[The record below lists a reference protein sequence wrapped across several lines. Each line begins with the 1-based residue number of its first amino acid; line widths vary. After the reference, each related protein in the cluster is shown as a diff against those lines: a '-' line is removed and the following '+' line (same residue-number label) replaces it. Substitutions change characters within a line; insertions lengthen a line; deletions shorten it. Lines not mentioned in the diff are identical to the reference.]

1 MSDHKI
7 KYQGFLNTILKLK
20 DLYGSILFSE
30 DRFWGLLTDF
40 YNFSGESVLKEIAK
54 ECVSK
59 GYVKDIASTSDFKR
73 TIRHILN
80 TYDSASLEKREA
92 AATVSFAV
100 AIALDKSS
108 LEDYASYL
116 NAIKRRGGDNTSK
129 TAADVS
135 SHATSNPTTKRIPK
149 QRKTSDKLPFKLI
162 LLLVSGI
169 AILIGS
175 IYFYSAYLYHDFSI
189 GAIILCETIVQILYI
204 SLARRAVENNKS
216 LSNQK
221 KLKFVTILLPIV
233 FCYLLPDLAPILFL
247 LKALKDSLYIAFSTD
262 IGLYNILSDT
272 IPGNSMIDFPKTPGI
287 FTFLGTVLSLIFV
300 FACVKGIH
308 NLKKNCRGSSSTSY
322 PALSWLS
329 VGVIVLTLGSCLG
342 IHLYKCEQKKKEYL
356 AENRLFQ
363 EKIKQRA
370 EEPRSLSFKGIELR
384 ATIDAITDLNNRDD
398 DGETTD
404 IKFSYAGRTQIN
416 LKSTKDIVADILNNR
431 SPSLRELTD
440 LQENGDNPK
449 GIKEYVDEYTAR
461 SDFFSNT
468 IKIQLL
474 SFNGVRCI
482 IVTPDDISS
491 DDPYPQFNNFNDI
504 YNLYVENYGKPV
516 WGMRSE
522 EYHSYNRDDTRGRYY
537 YSWKFKNSEIQL
549 SRYYIIYVDSAY
561 VEELSSLIEEY
572 NRDMSTDTDSTSLT
586 KQREDS
592 IKQAQLPVSARQ
604 NANKTPSTK
613 YDSSKRDRPDIS
625 FFIILHNPGIPS
637 R

>member
-116 NAIKRRGGDNTSK
+116 NAIKSKGGDNTSK

-287 FTFLGTVLSLIFV
+287 FTFLGTALSLIFV

-308 NLKKNCRGSSSTSY
+308 NLKKKCRGSSSTSY

-370 EEPRSLSFKGIELR
+370 EEPRALSFKGIELG

-398 DGETTD
+398 AGETTD

-431 SPSLRELTD
+431 NPSLSELTD
-440 LQENGDNPK
+440 LQEKGDNPK
-449 GIKEYVDEYTAR
+449 GIKEYIAEYKAR

-504 YNLYVENYGKPV
+504 YNLYVEKYGKPV

-522 EYHSYNRDDTRGRYY
+522 EYHSYNHDDTRGRYY

-572 NRDMSTDTDSTSLT
+572 NRDMSTDTDSTALAQ
-586 KQREDS
+586 QREDS
-592 IKQAQLPVSARQ
+592 IKQAQLREAGLRKAERQQ
-604 NANKTPSTK
+604 NAINE
-613 YDSSKRDRPDIS
+613 I
-625 FFIILHNPGIPS
+625 
-637 R
+637 